1 MRIIYLL
8 CFLIIGTLAAKS
20 QVRTGTSLQPG
31 VKMIKFY
38 PNPAVTQITFDFET
52 GFDKNYSFQ
61 IFNFTGKK
69 VLELFSIAPK
79 SLVNVSDFYR
89 GVYIF
94 QLKDRNG
101 RILES
106 GKFEVAK

>member
-8 CFLIIGTLAAKS
+8 CFLFIGTLTAKS
-20 QVRTGTSLQPG
+20 QVRTTTSPQPG
-31 VKMIKFY
+31 VKMIRFY
-38 PNPAVTQITFDFET
+38 PNPAVTQITFDFEA

-69 VLELFSIAPK
+69 VFELFSIAPK

>member
-8 CFLIIGTLAAKS
+8 CLLFFVTLTARS
-20 QVRTGTSLQPG
+20 QVRTTTSLQPS

-69 VLELFSIAPK
+69 VFEIFSITPK
-79 SLVNVSDFYR
+79 ALVNVSDFYR